1 MAIDTPTRDRVTSGN
16 QNTAEMRQAFRDAN
30 PQRETIRGTGR
41 SGGGASINIDDTPRP
56 GETRAQKTARSGVKQ
71 VKKAAKSV
79 ADTAKAAKNIGI
91 VGTLARGGAKLVSG
105 VGTAFLANEALSN
118 TTEQLEQKSGLQPIR
133 PLRGTQPE
141 GQPPGAQAPV
151 NLERPGDK
159 FLSVLPPIVG
169 AVRGAFGFGEDAP
182 ETTPAPTGL
191 REFTNAD
198 IGGGELNRG
207 TDSVE
212 KNQAVAQRLSDK
224 GAKERAAGLRAAEAA
239 AGDGRSLDEKILE
252 RLSGGSNLASAFGAL
267 NAGGNVLRQRAAE
280 RGRDFS
286 AQQSSLRR
294 RETADLGLRNSLATE
309 SAKAGLNARA
319 DAPANA
325 AKFEQER
332 RSFSKLRE
340 DAIASGDSRQVERAE
355 NTIIDSAVDDPNGP
369 AAGEAQSMLS
379 KVLME
384 DRNGLFNSIFN
395 KFFGNK
401 VSDADITQALDK
413 ITVDEVSGELLL
425 PNPDGSGTPVEMGTE
440 LEDLPPQYQRLVLSI
455 SNRRVGTQNV
465 GRGDP
470 NRGDPNRTSLRS
482 GRRGT

>member
-1 MAIDTPTRDRVTSGN
+1 MAINDRETSGN
-16 QNTAEMRQAFRDAN
+16 QNTARMRQAFRDAN

-56 GETRAQKTARSGVKQ
+56 GETRAQRTARSGVKQ

-79 ADTAKAAKNIGI
+79 GDTAKAAKNIGV
-91 VGTLARGGAKLVSG
+91 VGRLARAAPG
-105 VGTAFLANEALSN
+105 VGTAFLGAEALGN
-118 TTEQLEQKSGLQPIR
+118 TNEQLEQKSGLQPIR

-141 GQPPGAQAPV
+141 GQRPGAQAPV

-159 FLSVLPPIVG
+159 FLSALPPIVG

-182 ETTPAPTGL
+182 QETTPAPTGL

-207 TDSVE
+207 TASVE
-212 KNQAVAQRLSDK
+212 ENQAVAQRLSDK

-384 DRNGLFNSIFN
+384 DRNGFFSSIIN
-395 KFFGNK
+395 KFFGND

-440 LEDLPPQYQRLVLSI
+440 LEDLPPRYQRLVLSI